1 LSSYP
6 LSLHDA
12 LPILLRTVALA
23 GIAGV
28 ALPAVAMAQEETYR
42 VYVANEFSA
51 DVSVIDSASQEVV
64 ETITISD
71 RAGEVRPRGMAVSPD
86 RKSTRL
92 NSSHVK
98 I

>member
-12 LPILLRTVALA
+12 LPIILRTVALA

-28 ALPAVAMAQEETYR
+28 ALPAVGMAQEETYR

-86 RKSTRL
+86 GSNVYISVSDFK
-92 NSSHVK
+92 
-98 I
+98 